1 MHCDVALFY
10 HRRLS
15 PYTTV
20 YTHCVYVCTYL
31 LLSLPIASFH
41 PFRPQRDRCAL
52 GRAPLASLHT
62 PFLSYNRL
70 YALSS
75 SIRRS
80 HSDLRRSIGLATDS
94 QLFSAI
100 VDLPKR
106 SRQWMDRLANDI
118 RRRSRGPLL
127 FSKFPN
133 FRILREYLASPF
145 SLKKADACAGEL
157 SLFSLAYVLSYFARS
172 YRRLILLTLRQTS
185 RATIRFSAFRIW

>member
-20 YTHCVYVCTYL
+20 YTHRVYVCTYL

-100 VDLPKR
+100 VGLPNR
-106 SRQWMDRLANDI
+106 SPQWIGLGI
-118 RRRSRGPLL
+118 RHFWVVSQIFDVEIAVPCFFPDFLISGSSRNLL
-127 FSKFPN
+127 
-133 FRILREYLASPF
+133 
-145 SLKKADACAGEL
+145 
-157 SLFSLAYVLSYFARS
+157 
-172 YRRLILLTLRQTS
+172 
-185 RATIRFSAFRIW
+185 

>member
-1 MHCDVALFY
+1 MNERKGRERERELTAWQHIGIVGVCVDALWCRPLLPPSTLPL
-10 HRRLS
+10 HNGLH
-15 PYTTV
+15 TL
-20 YTHCVYVCTYL
+20 CVYVCTYL

-80 HSDLRRSIGLATDS
+80 HSDLGRSIGLATDS

-100 VDLPKR
+100 VGLPKR
-106 SRQWMDRLANDI
+106 SRPWIGLGKRHL
-118 RRRSRGPLL
+118 
-127 FSKFPN
+127 
-133 FRILREYLASPF
+133 
-145 SLKKADACAGEL
+145 
-157 SLFSLAYVLSYFARS
+157 
-172 YRRLILLTLRQTS
+172 
-185 RATIRFSAFRIW
+185 